1 MQTTAGGERRCMA
14 VPKFDALM
22 RPPLSVAAD
31 GLDHSLRDVAPIL
44 ADTLALSETDRAE
57 QIPSGAS
64 RFRNRIYWAKLYLSQ
79 AGALQSAGPGRF
91 RITDRGR
98 ELLGRCPDRI
108 TVDVLTEYPEFR
120 AFRAKSRSGGTPE
133 SAGLRARDV
142 SEANETPQESIQ
154 RAYHELKAAVAREL
168 LDAVRNA
175 PPAFLESLVVKVLL
189 AMSYGD
195 DKDAGMVLGGAHD
208 GGVDGVITKDRL
220 GLGSIYVQAKR
231 YKDGSPIGAP
241 AIQQFAGSMQE
252 RHAEEGVFVTTST
265 FTREARES
273 ATRLRVRIALIDGE
287 RLAELMFE
295 LGLGVTTESTLLL
308 KRIDSEF
315 FEAG

>member
-1 MQTTAGGERRCMA
+1 MP

-22 RPPLSVAAD
+22 LPLLSLAAD
-31 GLDHSLRDVAPIL
+31 GVSHSLRDVAPVL
-44 ADTLALSETDRAE
+44 ADTLGLSEADRAE

-79 AGALQSAGPGRF
+79 AGVLQSAGPGTF
-91 RITDRGR
+91 RITERGQA
-98 ELLGRCPDRI
+98 LLGRSSDKI
-108 TVDVLTEYPEFR
+108 TVEDLGAYPEFR
-120 AFRAKSRSGGTPE
+120 AFRAKSRSGGAVEPVG
-133 SAGLRARDV
+133 SRAREI
-142 SEANETPQESIQ
+142 SETNETPQESIQ
-154 RAYHELKAAVAREL
+154 RAYRELKAAVTREL
-168 LDAVRNA
+168 LDAVRGA

-189 AMSYGD
+189 AMGYGD
-195 DKDAGMVLGGAHD
+195 DKDAGTVLGGAHD

-220 GLGSIYVQAKR
+220 GLRSIYVQAKR

-252 RHAEEGVFVTTST
+252 RHAEEGVFVTTSA
-265 FTREARES
+265 FTREAHES
-273 ATRLRVRIALIDGE
+273 AKRLRVRIALIDGE

-315 FEAG
+315 FDES